1 MTDGRPRRPQ
11 VLVVEDEP
19 ANRELLARLLSSQGC
34 NVESVSDG
42 EAALETLEDKRP
54 DLVLLDVRLPGI
66 GGFDVC
72 RAIKQQSATR
82 LIPVVLV
89 TGLHDRQHKIKGI
102 EVGADDFLSKPFD
115 QEELVARVGSLVRLK
130 RYTDEL
136 ESAESVILSLALT
149 VEARDPYTE
158 GHCQRIAAYARALG
172 AQLTLQDDELAA
184 LQRGGYLHDV
194 GKIGVPDL
202 VLLKPSKLTVEEYE
216 VMKRHTVIGERLC
229 GELRSLEA
237 VRPIVRHHHERR
249 DGSGYP
255 DSLRGDEIPLLAQI
269 VGIVDTYDAITTTR
283 PYRAALPAD
292 HAYEEL
298 MDETARGLHREDLV
312 RVFIG
317 LGRAGRLDAIAAAVE
332 SRPASRTTLSTQAG
346 SDVSPL

>member
-1 MTDGRPRRPQ
+1 MTERRPLRPAI
-11 VLVVEDEP
+11 LVVEDEQP
-19 ANRELLARLLSSQGC
+19 NRELLVRLLTGHGYC
-34 NVESVSDG
+34 VEAVSDG
-42 EAALETLEDKRP
+42 EAALRAVEEKRP

-72 RAIKQQSATR
+72 REIKQRPATR
-82 LIPVVLV
+82 LTPVVLV
-89 TGLHDRQHKIKGI
+89 TGLHAREQKIKGI
-102 EVGADDFLSKPFD
+102 DVGADDFLSKPFD
-115 QEELVARVGSLVRLK
+115 QEELIARVGSLVRLK
-130 RYTDEL
+130 RYTDDL

-158 GHCQRIAAYARALG
+158 GHCQRLAAYARALG
-172 AQLTLQDDELAA
+172 VQLHLHDDELAS
-184 LQRGGYLHDV
+184 LERGGYLHDV
-194 GKIGVPDL
+194 GKIGVPDA
-202 VLLKPSKLTVEEYE
+202 VLQKPSKLTDEEYE
-216 VMKRHTVIGERLC
+216 TMKRHTVIGERLC

-255 DSLRGDEIPLLAQI
+255 DGLRRDDIPLLAQI

-298 MDETARGLHREDLV
+298 RRETRMGLHREDV
-312 RVFIG
+312 VQEFIA
-317 LGRAGRLDAIAAAVE
+317 LGRAGSLDAIAAAVR
-332 SRPASRTTLSTQAG
+332 SRAAARPSS
-346 SDVSPL
+346 S